1 MCRTTESGPGSF
13 LVFFR
18 DVDVYTRGAQFLRTQ
33 KWANGHKCKGE
44 GSREASGAGSEPNQ
58 PAHMEDRGAEETL
71 SDDHTLGASA
81 SSASAR

>member
-1 MCRTTESGPGSF
+1 MDSRMSRPY
-13 LVFFR
+13 
-18 DVDVYTRGAQFLRTQ
+18 VYTRGAQFLRTQ

-44 GSREASGAGSEPNQ
+44 GRREASGAGSEPNQ

-81 SSASAR
+81 SSAPAR